1 MKLVVLGLSLSSS
14 WGNGHATTYRALLKA
29 FAARGHDIL
38 FLEREMPW
46 YAAHR
51 DVADPDYCRLEYY
64 GNLEELE
71 RWRWEIG
78 SADAVIVGSYV
89 PEGVAVGRWVQANAR
104 GVRAFYDIDTPVTL
118 AKLERGDFEYLSPDI
133 IPGYDLYLS
142 FTGGPTLRRIERRY
156 GAPAARALYCSVDPD
171 AYPPLDRPK
180 TWDLTYL
187 GTYSPDRQPTLER
200 LLIEPARRS
209 PHLRLAVAG
218 PQYPDDLDWP
228 ANVERIDHVAPADH
242 PPFYAASRYTLN
254 VTRADMIAAGWSPSV
269 RLFEAAAC
277 GCPVISDRWDGI
289 ETLFEAGREIIL
301 ADEAEDVLRLL
312 SRAPAE
318 EAEIGRSARARVLG
332 AHTAAHRAA
341 ELEAH
346 LVEAAQGRRVGSSS
360 IRERTVKYDK
370 ERTALVTGGAGFI
383 GSHICDALIAEGMR
397 VLCLDSFLTGRRG
410 NIAHLER
417 ESRFDLVECDVIDGL
432 PFRIRSGRTPF
443 TRIYHLACAAS
454 PPHYQADPEHTML
467 TNVVGTRNMLH
478 LAEETGA
485 RLLLTSTSEV
495 YGDPEVHPQTEDYR
509 GWVSCTGPRACY
521 DEGKRAAE
529 TLAFDYLR
537 SGRSDVRVARIF
549 NTYGPRMRPDDG
561 RVVSNVICQALAGED
576 ITVYG
581 DGSQTR
587 SFCYVSD
594 LVEGLMRLMESDS
607 AAGMPVNLGNPNE
620 LTVSDLVDRVIS
632 LTGSRSRIVQRP
644 LPEDDPRRRK
654 PDIGR
659 AKALLG
665 WRPKVALQQGLEATI
680 AWFADSRETPGAP
693 WRGVAGGALGGGEAR
708 LIQAAE

>member
-38 FLEREMPW
+38 FLERDVPW
-46 YAAHR
+46 YRRNRDLAA
-51 DVADPDYCRLEYY
+51 PDFCRLGYY
-64 GNLEELE
+64 GSVGELE
-71 RWRWEIG
+71 AWRGELA

-89 PEGVAVGRWVQANAR
+89 PDGVAVGTFVRQAAR
-104 GVRAFYDIDTPVTL
+104 GITAFYDIDTPVTL
-118 AKLERGDFEYLSPDI
+118 AKLERGDFEYLSPDL
-133 IPGYDLYLS
+133 IPLYDLYLS
-142 FTGGPTLRRIERRY
+142 FTGGPILERLERHY
-156 GAPAARALYCSVDPD
+156 RSPAARALYCSVDPE
-171 AYPPLDRPK
+171 AYPALNRGK
-180 TWDLTYL
+180 RWDLTYL
-187 GTYSPDRQPTLER
+187 GTYSADRQPTLER
-200 LLIEPARRS
+200 LLIEPARQL
-209 PHLRLAVAG
+209 PHLRFAVAG
-218 PQYPDDLDWP
+218 PQYPEDLDWP

-242 PPFYAASRYTLN
+242 PVFYAASRYTLN

-277 GCPVISDRWDGI
+277 GVPVISDRWDGI
-289 ETLFEAGREIIL
+289 ESLFEPGREIVL
-301 ADEAEDVLRLL
+301 ADDAEAVLRLL
-312 SRAPAE
+312 SRASGE
-318 EAEIGRSARARVLG
+318 EAEIGRAARAKVLG

-341 ELEAH
+341 ELETH
-346 LVEAAQGRRVGSSS
+346 FIEAGKARRLGPNS
-360 IRERTVKYDK
+360 IRERSVKHDK

-383 GSHICDALIAEGMR
+383 GSHICDALIAEGLR
-397 VLCLDSFLTGRRG
+397 VLCLDSFLTGRPE
-410 NIAHLER
+410 NIRHLER

-432 PFRIRSGRTPF
+432 PFRIRAARTPF
-443 TRIYHLACAAS
+443 ARIYHLACAAS

-467 TNVVGTRNMLH
+467 TNVVGTSNMLR

-594 LVEGLMRLMESDS
+594 LVEGLMRLMESEE
-607 AAGMPVNLGNPNE
+607 AVGMPVNLGNPNE
-620 LTVSDLVDRVIS
+620 LTVSDLVQKVLA
-632 LTGSRSRIVQRP
+632 LTGSRSRIVRKP

-659 AKALLG
+659 AGELLG
-665 WRPKVALQQGLEATI
+665 WHPQVALRQGLEATI
-680 AWFADSRETPGAP
+680 AWFADKGRTPVEP
-693 WRGVAGGALGGGEAR
+693 WGVAAGEGSADEAR